1 MAFIFTSPKMILIS
15 MIPNVIPMVMTAGI
29 MGLFNI
35 PLKPSTALIFGISF
49 GISIDSTIH
58 FLSKYKQELT
68 FSKGNVLLAVTRSIQ
83 EAGVSMI
90 YTSVVLFCGFIIFV
104 FSSFGGTVALGLLT
118 SLTLFFAMFTN
129 LTILPSLLLTFNKGD
144 HKTPIKMFGNDKKTG
159 SIDLGK

>member
-1 MAFIFTSPKMILIS
+1 
-15 MIPNVIPMVMTAGI
+15 MTAGI

-58 FLSKYKQELT
+58 FLSKYKQELI
-68 FSKGNVLLAVTRSIQ
+68 FAKGNVLMAVTKSIQ

-90 YTSVVLFCGFIIFV
+90 YTSIVLFCGFIVFV
-104 FSSFGGTVALGLLT
+104 FSNFGGTIALGMLT

-129 LTILPSLLLTFNKGD
+129 LTILPALLLTLNKGD
-144 HKTPIKMFGNDKKTG
+144 HTKQLKIPKKKKKKKDENEEPIVEAE
-159 SIDLGK
+159 